1 MAQLTSHPRLLQ
13 GCTKFKHCYAIY
25 LPSSTGT
32 FFVRMMTAQF
42 RWLIKSSD
50 NQSVPRVAGKVQ
62 GSQPA
67 TRGGSPVHLH
77 LRSFGHLVVIYMKGI
92 MNRHAMTRL
101 QVRHFL
107 VVVINDALESTDF
120 MHDFVSLCFLICLLV
135 CLFFLVLLSL
145 LTKGI
150 GLTGSTF
157 PFNAVQHCWV
167 QNSFGHLVDRYWFNF
182 TFMFSC

>member
-1 MAQLTSHPRLLQ
+1 
-13 GCTKFKHCYAIY
+13 
-25 LPSSTGT
+25 
-32 FFVRMMTAQF
+32 
-42 RWLIKSSD
+42 
-50 NQSVPRVAGKVQ
+50 
-62 GSQPA
+62 
-67 TRGGSPVHLH
+67 
-77 LRSFGHLVVIYMKGI
+77 MKGI

-157 PFNAVQHCWV
+157 PFNAVQHC
-167 QNSFGHLVDRYWFNF
+167 
-182 TFMFSC
+182 